1 MARTIEPDNQEV
13 QLEENEELVSL
24 DEAVSK
30 PVEQDLQSNDE
41 VASTATE
48 EPTVSEV
55 PEKYKDKSL
64 EDVVKMH
71 QEAEKLIGKQA
82 QEVGEVRRLADE
94 LLKRELSQKQ
104 AVEPPQQEEDLAS
117 RLYEDPASVINET
130 VNKHPAIAE
139 ARNQAQSYK
148 QNQVLEKLKNNFP
161 DFEQTLGNTDFIE
174 WVKNSPIRLRL
185 LAEANSNYDYD
196 SAAEIFSNWSAIK
209 PQEQVMDLN
218 IVENSKQE
226 RDKTLRAVSVDTG
239 SSAPTSRKTYRRA
252 DLINLRLRDPQR
264 YEAMQDE
271 ILSAYAEGRVK

>member
-1 MARTIEPDNQEV
+1 MANFEDPSEIEGEFDNIEEVEEQQEP
-13 QLEENEELVSL
+13 
-24 DEAVSK
+24 EAVEQPAVEDK
-30 PVEQDLQSNDE
+30 PEVVIPNKYQGKSVEDI
-41 VASTATE
+41 
-48 EPTVSEV
+48 
-55 PEKYKDKSL
+55 
-64 EDVVKMH
+64 VKMH

-104 AVEPPQQEEDLAS
+104 VVEPQEEQDLAS

-139 ARNQAQSYK
+139 ARHQAQSYK

-161 DFEQTLGNTDFIE
+161 DFEQTLSNTDFIE
-174 WVKNSPIRLRL
+174 WVKNSPIRLKL

-196 SAAEIFSNWSAIK
+196 SAAEIFSTWSVIK
-209 PQEQVMDLN
+209 PKEQVMDLN
-218 IVENSKQE
+218 IAENSKKE
-226 RDKTLRAVSVDTG
+226 RDKTLKAVSVDTG
-239 SSAPTSRKTYRRA
+239 SSAPSSRKTYRRA

>member
-1 MARTIEPDNQEV
+1 MANFEDPFEAEGEFDNIEEVEEQQEP
-13 QLEENEELVSL
+13 
-24 DEAVSK
+24 EAVEQPAVEDK
-30 PVEQDLQSNDE
+30 PEVVIPNKYQGKSVEDI
-41 VASTATE
+41 
-48 EPTVSEV
+48 
-55 PEKYKDKSL
+55 
-64 EDVVKMH
+64 VKMH

-94 LLKRELSQKQ
+94 LLKRELYHKQ
-104 AVEPPQQEEDLAS
+104 AVEPQEEQDLAS

-139 ARNQAQSYK
+139 ARYQAQSYK

-174 WVKNSPIRLRL
+174 WVKNSPIRLKL

-196 SAAEIFSNWSAIK
+196 SAAEIFSTWSVIK
-209 PQEQVMDLN
+209 PKKQVMDLN
-218 IVENSKQE
+218 IAENSKKE
-226 RDKTLRAVSVDTG
+226 RDKTLKAVSVDTG
-239 SSAPTSRKTYRRA
+239 SSAPSSRKTYRRA